1 MKLKVTTLRAAVF
14 FYSIGLAAHA
24 FPATRALAA
33 PFAPV
38 LLLVFGALVS
48 VPFLRAA
55 GGALRWWAGIT
66 FIVTFA
72 LEAAGVATGRIFGP
86 YEYGPGLGPH
96 ILGVPPVIG
105 FNWVLVVLACRGV
118 AGMLLRRGQG
128 AGVLPA
134 LRTLLTGA
142 LCVAFDWVM
151 EPVAVAL
158 DYWSWF
164 GAPIPVQNYI
174 AWFFIATAAA
184 AALELLAARAS
195 ARNQVEIALPPL
207 DEIIHYVGIQLIFF
221 IGIRVLIAFGRL

>member
-1 MKLKVTTLRAAVF
+1 MKLRVTTLSAAAF
-14 FYSIGLAAHA
+14 FYITGLVAHA

-38 LLLVFGALVS
+38 LLLVFGALVF
-48 VPFLRAA
+48 VPFMGAA

-66 FIVTFA
+66 FLATFA
-72 LEAAGVATGRIFGP
+72 LEAAGVATGLIFGP
-86 YEYGPGLGPH
+86 YVYGPGLGPH

-128 AGVLPA
+128 AGALPA
-134 LRTLLTGA
+134 LRALLTGA

-164 GAPIPVQNYI
+164 GVPIPLQNYV
-174 AWFFIATAAA
+174 AWFVIAAA
-184 AALELLAARAS
+184 AAGALELLATRDSSRRGAGS
-195 ARNQVEIALPPL
+195 SLPSL
-207 DEIIHYVGIQLIFF
+207 DSIVLYVGIQLLFF
-221 IGIRVLIAFGRL
+221 MGIRALIAFGRL